1 MGTHEN
7 IITVVEKD
15 SIGEELGLECG
26 DTLVSI
32 NGQAIRDVIDYKYL
46 IADEYIEILVRK
58 KDGEEW
64 LFEVEKEYD
73 EDIGIE
79 FEKPIMDGAKR
90 CANKCIFCFIDQL
103 PPGMRETLYFKDDD
117 SRLSFLQG
125 NFITMTNMSQ
135 NDIDR
140 IIRYRISPL
149 NISVHTTDPELRI
162 RMLGNKRA
170 GNILDILKRLVKNGI
185 SINCQIVLC
194 RDVNDK
200 DILRKT
206 INDLYLLSP
215 GIRNVAVVP
224 VGISRYRDNLY
235 PLKPFD
241 RESASEVV
249 ELIEELQHKIRK
261 AAREIFVRAADE
273 FYIMA
278 GKPLPG
284 PEHYGDYEQL
294 EDGVGMVTN
303 FLENVRNSLKK
314 LDLEEYRGG
323 FSVVTGVSA
332 SKYLKGVR
340 YLKAL
345 SEIIEPSIL
354 IMKNA
359 NTVDSDTDRT
369 DFIFFAITPIST
381 PIATKI
387 ICKNSNVSEIIKNI
401 SRSKSFFFSAR
412 TAAVETTR

>member
-1 MGTHEN
+1 
-7 IITVVEKD
+7 
-15 SIGEELGLECG
+15 
-26 DTLVSI
+26 
-32 NGQAIRDVIDYKYL
+32 
-46 IADEYIEILVRK
+46 VRK

-103 PPGMRETLYFKDDD
+103 PTGMRETLYFKDDD

-125 NFITMTNMSQ
+125 NFITMTNMTE
-135 NDIDR
+135 NDIER

-170 GNILDILKRLVKNGI
+170 GNILDILKRLVENGI

-194 RDVNDK
+194 RDVNDR
-200 DILRKT
+200 DVLRET

-224 VGISRYRDNLY
+224 VGITRYRDNLY

-261 AAREIFVRAADE
+261 AAGEIFVRAADE

-332 SKYLKGVR
+332 SKYLKDVC
-340 YLKAL
+340 
-345 SEIIEPSIL
+345 SEIEQKLRGLKIDVHVIENNFFGGRITVSGLLTGQDIINQLEGRDLGKAVLIPSNL
-354 IMKNA
+354 LKSGERVLLDDA
-359 NTVDSDTDRT
+359 TVEGLEERLGTEIRVLDFDGSDFVQR
-369 DFIFFAITPIST
+369 
-381 PIATKI
+381 I
-387 ICKNSNVSEIIKNI
+387 IE
-401 SRSKSFFFSAR
+401 
-412 TAAVETTR
+412 